1 MVVEVSVLSSGSSG
15 NSIYI
20 NDGKNS
26 FLIDAG
32 LSGKKLINRLKKI
45 DVKPQDIDGILI
57 THEHKDHTKGVGIL
71 SRRLD
76 IPIYANEETWAVCE
90 NELGKLKDKHIQSF
104 NGNFSFGNFDIKPIA
119 ISHDARDPVAYVV
132 YRNNKKMVFATDM
145 GYINE
150 KLLEELTELD
160 LLLLESNHD
169 IDMLMSGS
177 YPRFLKR
184 RIRGEK
190 GHLSNDAAAQILPEL
205 INGRCPQVLLGHL
218 SKENNNPKVAYLT
231 VENMLKA
238 KGLEVD
244 KDLKLDMTYQHKPT
258 RIYKIK

>member
-1 MVVEVSVLSSGSSG
+1 VEVEVSVLSSGSSG

-45 DVKPQDIDGILI
+45 DVTPQDLDGILI

-76 IPIYANEETWAVCE
+76 IPIFANEETWAVCE
-90 NELGKLKDKHIQSF
+90 SELGKLKDEHIQSF
-104 NGNFSFGNFDIKPIA
+104 KGDFSFGDFDIKPIA
-119 ISHDARDPVAYVV
+119 ISHDARAPVAYVV
-132 YRNNKKMVFATDM
+132 YRDNKKMVFATDM

-150 KLLEELTELD
+150 ELMKELKNID

-205 INGRCPQVLLGHL
+205 INGKCPQVLLGHL
-218 SKENNNPKVAYLT
+218 SEENNNPKVAYLT

-244 KDLKLDMTYQHKPT
+244 KDLKLDLTYQHKPT

>member
-1 MVVEVSVLSSGSSG
+1 MLVKVSVLSSGSSG

-20 NDGKNS
+20 DDCKHK

-32 LSGKKLINRLKKI
+32 LSGKKIINRMKKV
-45 DVKPQDIDGILI
+45 DADPDELDGILV
-57 THEHKDHTKGVGIL
+57 THEHKDHIKGVGIL

-76 IPIYANEETWAVCE
+76 IPIYANEGTWAACE
-90 NELGKLKDKHIQSF
+90 NELGKLKSEHIKIF
-104 NGNFSFGNFDIKPIA
+104 KGDFSFGNFDIRPIR
-119 ISHDARDPVAYVV
+119 ISHDARAPVAYVV
-132 YRNNKKMVFATDM
+132 YRKDKKMVFATDM
-145 GYINE
+145 GYINDE
-150 KLLEELTELD
+150 LMEELTDLD

-190 GHLSNDAAAQILPEL
+190 GHLSNDAAAEILPKL

-218 SKENNNPKVAYLT
+218 SQENNNPKVAYLT
-231 VENMLKA
+231 VENILKQ
-238 KGLEVD
+238 KGLDVD
-244 KDLKLDMTYQHKPT
+244 KDLKLDLTYQHKPT
-258 RIYKIK
+258 KIYEIK

>member
-1 MVVEVSVLSSGSSG
+1 MEIEVSVLSSGSSG

-45 DVKPQDIDGILI
+45 DVTPQDLDGILI

-90 NELGKLKDKHIQSF
+90 SELGKLKDENMQSF
-104 NGNFSFGNFDIKPIA
+104 TGNFSFGNFDIKPIA
-119 ISHDARDPVAYVV
+119 ISHDARAPVSYVV
-132 YRNNKKMVFATDM
+132 YRENKKMVFATDM

-150 KLLEELTELD
+150 ELMKELKNID

-205 INGRCPQVLLGHL
+205 INGKCPQVLLGHL
-218 SKENNNPKVAYLT
+218 SEENNNPKVAYLT

-244 KDLKLDMTYQHKPT
+244 KDLKLDLTYQHKPT

>member
-1 MVVEVSVLSSGSSG
+1 MLVKVSVLSSGSSG

-20 NDGKNS
+20 DDGKHS

-32 LSGKKLINRLKKI
+32 LSGKKIINRMK
-45 DVKPQDIDGILI
+45 DIDADPDDLDGIFV
-57 THEHKDHTKGVGIL
+57 THEHKDHIKGVGIL

-76 IPIYANEETWAVCE
+76 IPIYANEGTWAACE
-90 NELGKLKDKHIQSF
+90 NELGKLKSKHIKSF
-104 NGNFSFGNFDIKPIA
+104 KGDFSFGNFDIRPIG
-119 ISHDARDPVAYVV
+119 ISHDARSPVAYVV
-132 YRNNKKMVFATDM
+132 YRNDKKMVFATDM
-145 GYINE
+145 GYINDE
-150 KLLEELTELD
+150 LMEELTDLD

-190 GHLSNDAAAQILPEL
+190 GHLSNDAAAEILPQL

-218 SKENNNPKVAYLT
+218 SQENNNPKVAYLT
-231 VENMLKA
+231 VENILK
-238 KGLEVD
+238 KKDLVVD
-244 KDLKLDMTYQHKPT
+244 KDLKLDLTYQHKPT
-258 RIYKIK
+258 KIYKIK

>member
-1 MVVEVSVLSSGSSG
+1 MEVEVSVLSSGSSG

-45 DVKPQDIDGILI
+45 DVTPQDLDGVLI

-90 NELGKLKDKHIQSF
+90 SELGKLKDKNIKSF
-104 NGNFSFGNFDIKPIA
+104 KGNFSFGNFNLKPIS
-119 ISHDARDPVAYVV
+119 ISHDARAPVAYVV

-145 GYINE
+145 GYINKE
-150 KLLEELTELD
+150 LMEELTDLD

-190 GHLSNDAAAQILPEL
+190 GHLSNDAAAEILPEL
-205 INGRCPQVLLGHL
+205 INGKCPQVLLGHL
-218 SKENNNPKVAYLT
+218 SEENNNPKVAYLT
-231 VENMLKA
+231 VENILKA

>member
-1 MVVEVSVLSSGSSG
+1 MEVEVSVLSSGSSG

-45 DVKPQDIDGILI
+45 DVTPQDLDGILI

-76 IPIYANEETWAVCE
+76 IPIYANEETWAACE
-90 NELGKLKDKHIQSF
+90 RELGKIKDKNMQTF
-104 NGNFSFGNFDIKPIA
+104 NAVFNFGNFNVKPIP
-119 ISHDARDPVAYVV
+119 ISHDARAPVAYVV
-132 YRNNKKMVFATDM
+132 YRDNKKMVFATDM

-150 KLLEELTELD
+150 ELMGELTDID

-190 GHLSNDAAAQILPEL
+190 GHLSNDAAAQVLPEL
-205 INGRCPQVLLGHL
+205 INGKCPQILLGHL
-218 SKENNNPKVAYLT
+218 SEENNNPKVAYLT

-238 KGLEVD
+238 NGLEVD
-244 KDLKLDMTYQHKPT
+244 KDLKLDLTYQYKPT